1 MVGATDGH
9 RNQYCPLEATVWAS
23 SSATHSPTPVAAWIL
38 LRVAP
43 GFQKLRRRTRIHEQQ
58 RDIDMIGQDELLK
71 LTGLSQRA
79 ALRRH
84 LKKAGIPFKELNGR
98 ILTTEEAITAS
109 LVGRAKKKTQPNF
122 AALDD

>member
-1 MVGATDGH
+1 M
-9 RNQYCPLEATVWAS
+9 
-23 SSATHSPTPVAAWIL
+23 
-38 LRVAP
+38 
-43 GFQKLRRRTRIHEQQ
+43 
-58 RDIDMIGQDELLK
+58 IDQDELLK
-71 LTGLSQRA
+71 ISGLSQKA

-84 LKKAGIPFKELNGR
+84 LKNAGIPFKELNGR

>member
-1 MVGATDGH
+1 
-9 RNQYCPLEATVWAS
+9 
-23 SSATHSPTPVAAWIL
+23 
-38 LRVAP
+38 
-43 GFQKLRRRTRIHEQQ
+43 
-58 RDIDMIGQDELLK
+58 MIGQDELLK

-122 AALDD
+122 SALDE